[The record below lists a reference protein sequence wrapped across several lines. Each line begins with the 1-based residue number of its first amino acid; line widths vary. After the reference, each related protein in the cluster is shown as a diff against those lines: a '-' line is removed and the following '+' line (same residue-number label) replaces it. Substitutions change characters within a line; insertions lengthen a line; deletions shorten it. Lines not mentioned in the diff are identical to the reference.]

1 MTDALALAPT
11 PAPTVTRDQLEL
23 VRRTVA
29 VGATDA
35 ELELFLY
42 DCARRG
48 VHPLDRLIHFTK
60 RGNRYT
66 PITSIDFLR
75 GRAHDTGEMAGSDDP
90 VFDKD
95 ARTATVTV
103 YRLTR
108 GTRYAYSATA
118 RYSEYVPAPG
128 QDHMWKRMPHVMLGK
143 CAEALAL
150 RKAFPQQLGGLYV
163 KEELEQARP
172 DFVTEATAIADQYEA
187 PRAAPPT
194 AAPAPALVDDNDAR
208 DQIEVHEFSAERLAR
223 LATGVVLITKL
234 DAVPTKNPNVIR
246 TTITVAGNASWP
258 ANQTRLTTINETLA
272 ARAESAW
279 HREQAVLL
287 RTTKGKFG
295 YELAGL
301 EDAHEGPVPLSP
313 PDALPDRGDP
323 DIPF

>member
-1 MTDALALAPT
+1 MSETLTLAPAGA
-11 PAPTVTRDQLEL
+11 PAPVVTRDQLAL
-23 VRRTVA
+23 IKKTVA

-35 ELELFLY
+35 ELELYLY
-42 DCARRG
+42 DCQRRG
-48 VHPLDRLIHFTK
+48 VHPLDKLIYFT
-60 RGNRYT
+60 RHGGRYT

-172 DFVTEATAIADQYEA
+172 DFTTEATSIADQYA
-187 PRAAPPT
+187 VSAVSTLPPM
-194 AAPAPALVDDNDAR
+194 ADDNDAR
-208 DQIEVHEFSAERLAR
+208 DQIEVHEFTADRLAR
-223 LATGVVLITKL
+223 LAPGVVLITNFHSQ
-234 DAVPTKNPNVIR
+234 PTKNPNVTR
-246 TTITVAGNASWP
+246 CTLTVAGGPTWP
-258 ANQTRLTTINETLA
+258 TNRTRVTTINEKLA
-272 ARAESAW
+272 SRAEAAW
-279 HREQAVLL
+279 HSEQAVLITCTQG
-287 RTTKGKFG
+287 RYGA
-295 YELAGL
+295 ELQTI
-301 EDAHEGPVPLSP
+301 EDAHERSLRLSP
-313 PDALPDRGDP
+313 PDALPDASRD
-323 DIPF
+323 DSPF

>member
-1 MTDALALAPT
+1 V
-11 PAPTVTRDQLEL
+11 VTRDQLDL
-23 VRRTVA
+23 IKRTVA

-35 ELELFLY
+35 ELELFLF
-42 DCARRG
+42 DCQRRG

-60 RGNRYT
+60 RGGRYT

-75 GRAHDTGEMAGSDDP
+75 GRAHDTGEMAGSDDV

-118 RYSEYVPAPG
+118 RLNEYVPDPG
-128 QDHMWKRMPHVMLGK
+128 PNGRGDVMWKRMPHVMLGK

-187 PRAAPPT
+187 PRAAPPQ
-194 AAPAPALVDDNDAR
+194 AAPAPAPDPDNDAR
-208 DQIEVHEFSAERLAR
+208 DQVEVHEFSAERLAR

-301 EDAHEGPVPLSP
+301 EDAHEGPAPLSP
-313 PDALPDRGDP
+313 PDALPDRAGDP
-323 DIPF
+323 DDIPF